1 MMKKLKKALEEI
13 KDREK
18 ILELKEMISKIRNK
32 NNS

>member
-1 MMKKLKKALEEI
+1 MKKLKKALEEI

>member
-1 MMKKLKKALEEI
+1 MMKELKKVLEEI